1 MNLNDVYLHGIC
13 ICDNNDFT
21 DTFSI
26 LEKYYNQVVC
36 YLFPYKINMIMIK
49 SVTMD

>member
-26 LEKYYNQVVC
+26 LEKN
-36 YLFPYKINMIMIK
+36 ITIR
-49 SVTMD
+49 